1 MKKFVLIGIFASCFS
16 LALFAQ
22 QVFRSGETVIIENGS
37 SVVNASAATA
47 DTLAATAD
55 TLAVAAESLSVD
67 SVIAEPAPQP
77 LTPQQQ
83 INAIKMDM
91 DTYLFAESTTESWE
105 SALEN
110 AKFLLNIEIENFI
123 KSLGLKDSVEGF
135 VARTSNKMM
144 QLQSMRGSRYRAFI
158 YVKKSE
164 IVPYLAG
171 EEVVYVSTD
180 AHSQITPFDPA
191 KAAAEKA
198 AAEKAAAEQAAAE
211 QSAAEKAAAEQARLD
226 SIKAAEEAARLEAAK
241 LTDME
246 RDMLAVTAGAD
257 IGAFV
262 MGLSNNN
269 AIQAYGKFRDMPENV
284 DCLLF
289 VYNRDKEIVAYLR
302 KTGNTYFNLQTKQTD
317 SITNYKGCGA
327 IWFQPK

>member
-1 MKKFVLIGIFASCFS
+1 MKKFVLIGIFANCFS

-22 QVFRSGETVIIENGS
+22 QVFHSGETVIIENDS

-47 DTLAATAD
+47 DTLAATTD
-55 TLAVAAESLSVD
+55 TLAEATESLSVD

-123 KSLGLKDSVEGF
+123 KSLGLKDSVVGF
-135 VARTSNKMM
+135 VARASNKMM

-171 EEVVYVSTD
+171 EEVMYVSTD
-180 AHSQITPFDPA
+180 SHSQITPFDPV
-191 KAAAEKA
+191 KAAEEAAEKA
-198 AAEKAAAEQAAAE
+198 ATEKAE
-211 QSAAEKAAAEQARLD
+211 AEKAAAEQARLD

-241 LTDME
+241 LTDLE
-246 RDMLAVTAGAD
+246 RDMLTVTSGAA
-257 IGAFV
+257 IEAFV
-262 MGLSNNN
+262 KELSNNN
-269 AIQAYGKFRDMPENV
+269 AIQAFGKFKDMPENM

-327 IWFQPK
+327 IWLQPK

>member
-1 MKKFVLIGIFASCFS
+1 
-16 LALFAQ
+16 
-22 QVFRSGETVIIENGS
+22 
-37 SVVNASAATA
+37 
-47 DTLAATAD
+47 
-55 TLAVAAESLSVD
+55 
-67 SVIAEPAPQP
+67 
-77 LTPQQQ
+77 
-83 INAIKMDM
+83 
-91 DTYLFAESTTESWE
+91 
-105 SALEN
+105 
-110 AKFLLNIEIENFI
+110 
-123 KSLGLKDSVEGF
+123 
-135 VARTSNKMM
+135 M

-171 EEVVYVSTD
+171 EEVMNVPTD
-180 AHSQITPFDPA
+180 AHSQITPFDPV
-191 KAAAEKA
+191 
-198 AAEKAAAEQAAAE
+198 KAAAEQ
-211 QSAAEKAAAEQARLD
+211 AAAEQARLD

-262 MGLSNNN
+262 KELSNNN
-269 AIQAYGKFRDMPENV
+269 AIQAYGKFKDMPENT

>member
-123 KSLGLKDSVEGF
+123 KSLGLKDSVVGF
-135 VARTSNKMM
+135 VARASNKMM

-171 EEVVYVSTD
+171 EEVMNVPTD
-180 AHSQITPFDPA
+180 AHSQITPFDPV
-191 KAAAEKA
+191 
-198 AAEKAAAEQAAAE
+198 KAAAEQ
-211 QSAAEKAAAEQARLD
+211 AAAEQARLD

-262 MGLSNNN
+262 KRLSKTN
-269 AIQAYGKFRDMPENV
+269 AIQAYGTFKDMPENT

>member
-135 VARTSNKMM
+135 VARISNKMM

-171 EEVVYVSTD
+171 EEVMNVPTD
-180 AHSQITPFDPA
+180 AHSQITPFDPV
-191 KAAAEKA
+191 
-198 AAEKAAAEQAAAE
+198 KAAAEQ
-211 QSAAEKAAAEQARLD
+211 AAAEQARLD

-262 MGLSNNN
+262 KELSNNN
-269 AIQAYGKFRDMPENV
+269 AIQAYGTFKDMPENT

>member
-1 MKKFVLIGIFASCFS
+1 MKKIVLIGIFANCFS

-123 KSLGLKDSVEGF
+123 KSLGLKDSVVGF
-135 VARTSNKMM
+135 VARASNKMM

-171 EEVVYVSTD
+171 EEVMYVPTD
-180 AHSQITPFDPA
+180 AHSQITPFDPV
-191 KAAAEKA
+191 
-198 AAEKAAAEQAAAE
+198 KAAAEQ
-211 QSAAEKAAAEQARLD
+211 AAAEQARLD

-262 MGLSNNN
+262 KELSNNN
-269 AIQAYGKFRDMPENV
+269 AIQAYGKFKDMPENT

>member
-123 KSLGLKDSVEGF
+123 KSLGLKDSVVGF
-135 VARTSNKMM
+135 VARASNKMM

-171 EEVVYVSTD
+171 EEVMNVPTD
-180 AHSQITPFDPA
+180 AHSQITPFDPV

-198 AAEKAAAEQAAAE
+198 AAEKAAAEQ
-211 QSAAEKAAAEQARLD
+211 AAAEQARLD

>member
-1 MKKFVLIGIFASCFS
+1 MKKIVLICIFANCFS

-22 QVFRSGETVIIENGS
+22 QVFHSGETVIVENDS
-37 SVVNASAATA
+37 SAVNASAATA

-123 KSLGLKDSVEGF
+123 KSLGLKDSVVGF
-135 VARTSNKMM
+135 VARASNKMM

-171 EEVVYVSTD
+171 EEVMYVPTD
-180 AHSQITPFDPA
+180 AHSKITPFDPV
-191 KAAAEKA
+191 KAAEEAAEKA

-211 QSAAEKAAAEQARLD
+211 QAAAEQARLD

-241 LTDME
+241 LTDLE
-246 RDMLAVTAGAD
+246 RDMLNVMSGAD
-257 IGAFV
+257 IQAFV
-262 MGLSNNN
+262 KGLSNAN
-269 AIQAYGKFRDMPENV
+269 AIVAFGKFSDMPANTN
-284 DCLLF
+284 CLLF

-302 KTGNTYFNLQTKQTD
+302 KTGNTYFNLQTKQPD

-327 IWFQPK
+327 IWLQPK

>member
-1 MKKFVLIGIFASCFS
+1 MKKIVLICIFANCFS

-22 QVFRSGETVIIENGS
+22 QVFHSGETVIVENDS
-37 SVVNASAATA
+37 SAVNASAATA

-123 KSLGLKDSVEGF
+123 KSLGLKDSVVGF
-135 VARTSNKMM
+135 VARASNKMM

-158 YVKKSE
+158 YVKKSD

-171 EEVVYVSTD
+171 EEVMYVSTD
-180 AHSQITPFDPA
+180 AHSKITPFDPV
-191 KAAAEKA
+191 KAAE
-198 AAEKAAAEQAAAE
+198 E
-211 QSAAEKAAAEQARLD
+211 AAEKAAAEQARLD

-241 LTDME
+241 LTDLE
-246 RDMLAVTAGAD
+246 RDMLAVTSGAD
-257 IGAFV
+257 IQAFV
-262 MGLSNNN
+262 KGLSNAN
-269 AIQAYGKFRDMPENV
+269 AIVAFGKFSDMPANTN
-284 DCLLF
+284 CLLF
-289 VYNRDKEIVAYLR
+289 VYNKNKEIVAYLR
-302 KTGNTYFNLQTKQTD
+302 KTGNTYFNLQTKQPD

>member
-22 QVFRSGETVIIENGS
+22 QVFRSGETVIIENDS
-37 SVVNASAATA
+37 SVVNASAASA

-123 KSLGLKDSVEGF
+123 KSLGLKDSVVGF
-135 VARTSNKMM
+135 VARASNKMM

-171 EEVVYVSTD
+171 EEVMNVPTD
-180 AHSQITPFDPA
+180 AHSQITPFDPV
-191 KAAAEKA
+191 
-198 AAEKAAAEQAAAE
+198 KAAAEQ
-211 QSAAEKAAAEQARLD
+211 AAAEQARLD

-262 MGLSNNN
+262 KELSNNN
-269 AIQAYGKFRDMPENV
+269 AIQAYGTFKDMPENT

>member
-1 MKKFVLIGIFASCFS
+1 MKKFVLIGIFANCFS

-22 QVFRSGETVIIENGS
+22 QVFRSGETVIIENDS

-47 DTLAATAD
+47 DTLAATTD
-55 TLAVAAESLSVD
+55 TLAEATESLSVD

-123 KSLGLKDSVEGF
+123 KSLGLKDSVVGF
-135 VARTSNKMM
+135 VARASNKMM

-171 EEVVYVSTD
+171 EEVMYVSTD
-180 AHSQITPFDPA
+180 SHSQITPFDPV
-191 KAAAEKA
+191 KAAEEAAEKA
-198 AAEKAAAEQAAAE
+198 ATEKAE
-211 QSAAEKAAAEQARLD
+211 AEKAAAEQARLD

-241 LTDME
+241 LTDLE
-246 RDMLAVTAGAD
+246 RDMLTVTSGAA
-257 IGAFV
+257 IEAFV
-262 MGLSNNN
+262 KELSNNN
-269 AIQAYGKFRDMPENV
+269 AIQAFGKFKDMPENM

-327 IWFQPK
+327 IWLQPK

>member
-123 KSLGLKDSVEGF
+123 KSLGLKDSVVGF
-135 VARTSNKMM
+135 VARASNKMM

-171 EEVVYVSTD
+171 EEVMNVPTD
-180 AHSQITPFDPA
+180 AHSQITHFDPV

-198 AAEKAAAEQAAAE
+198 AAEKA
-211 QSAAEKAAAEQARLD
+211 AAEKAAAEQARLD

>member
-1 MKKFVLIGIFASCFS
+1 MKKIVLIGIFANCFS

-22 QVFRSGETVIIENGS
+22 QVFHSGETVIIENDS

-123 KSLGLKDSVEGF
+123 KSIGLKDSVVGF
-135 VARTSNKMM
+135 VARASNKMM

-171 EEVVYVSTD
+171 EEVMNVPTD
-180 AHSQITPFDPA
+180 AHSQITPFDPV
-191 KAAAEKA
+191 
-198 AAEKAAAEQAAAE
+198 KAAAEQ
-211 QSAAEKAAAEQARLD
+211 AAAEQARLD

-262 MGLSNNN
+262 KELSNNN
-269 AIQAYGKFRDMPENV
+269 AIQVYGTFKDMPENT

>member
-123 KSLGLKDSVEGF
+123 KSLGLKDSVVGF
-135 VARTSNKMM
+135 VARASNKMM

-171 EEVVYVSTD
+171 EEVMNVPTD
-180 AHSQITPFDPA
+180 AHSQITPFDPV
-191 KAAAEKA
+191 KA
-198 AAEKAAAEQAAAE
+198 AAEKAAAEQ
-211 QSAAEKAAAEQARLD
+211 AAAEQARLD

-262 MGLSNNN
+262 KELSNNN
-269 AIQAYGKFRDMPENV
+269 AIQAYGTFKDMPENT

-289 VYNRDKEIVAYLR
+289 VYNRDKAIVAYLR
-302 KTGNTYFNLQTKQTD
+302 KTGNTYFNIQTKQTD

-327 IWFQPK
+327 IWFQLK

>member
-1 MKKFVLIGIFASCFS
+1 MKKIVLIGIFANCFS

-22 QVFRSGETVIIENGS
+22 QVFHSGETVIIENDS

-123 KSLGLKDSVEGF
+123 KSLGLKDSVVGF
-135 VARTSNKMM
+135 VARASNKMM

-171 EEVVYVSTD
+171 EEVMNVPTD
-180 AHSQITPFDPA
+180 AHSQITPFDPV
-191 KAAAEKA
+191 
-198 AAEKAAAEQAAAE
+198 KAAAEQ
-211 QSAAEKAAAEQARLD
+211 AAAEQARLD

-262 MGLSNNN
+262 KELSNNN
-269 AIQAYGKFRDMPENV
+269 AIQVYGTFKDMPENT

>member
-37 SVVNASAATA
+37 SVVNDSAATA

-123 KSLGLKDSVEGF
+123 KSLGLKDSVVGF
-135 VARTSNKMM
+135 VARASNKMM

-171 EEVVYVSTD
+171 EEVMNVPTD
-180 AHSQITPFDPA
+180 AHSQITPFDPVKA
-191 KAAAEKA
+191 AAEKAAAEKA
-198 AAEKAAAEQAAAE
+198 AAEKAAAEQ
-211 QSAAEKAAAEQARLD
+211 AAAEQARLD

-262 MGLSNNN
+262 KELSNNN
-269 AIQAYGKFRDMPENV
+269 AIQAYGKFKDMPENT

>member
-22 QVFRSGETVIIENGS
+22 QVFRSGETVTIENES

-171 EEVVYVSTD
+171 EEVMYVSTD
-180 AHSQITPFDPA
+180 AHSQITPFDPV

-198 AAEKAAAEQAAAE
+198 AAEKAAAEQA
-211 QSAAEKAAAEQARLD
+211 AAEKAAAEQARLD

-302 KTGNTYFNLQTKQTD
+302 KTGNTYFNLQTKQPD

>member
-1 MKKFVLIGIFASCFS
+1 MKKIVLIGIFANCFS

-22 QVFRSGETVIIENGS
+22 QVFHSGETVIIENDS

-47 DTLAATAD
+47 DTLAATTD

-123 KSLGLKDSVEGF
+123 KSLGLKDSVVGF
-135 VARTSNKMM
+135 VARASNKMM

-171 EEVVYVSTD
+171 EEVMYVSTD
-180 AHSQITPFDPA
+180 SHSQITPFDPV

-198 AAEKAAAEQAAAE
+198 AAEKAE
-211 QSAAEKAAAEQARLD
+211 AEKAAAEQARLD

-241 LTDME
+241 LTDLE

-262 MGLSNNN
+262 KELSNNN
-269 AIQAYGKFRDMPENV
+269 AIQAFGKFKDMPENM

-327 IWFQPK
+327 IWLQPK

>member
-55 TLAVAAESLSVD
+55 TLAVAAQSLSVD

-123 KSLGLKDSVEGF
+123 KSLGLKDSVVGF
-135 VARTSNKMM
+135 VARASNKMM

-171 EEVVYVSTD
+171 EEVMNVPTD
-180 AHSQITPFDPA
+180 AHSQITPFDPV

-211 QSAAEKAAAEQARLD
+211 QAAAEQARLD

-262 MGLSNNN
+262 KGLSNAN
-269 AIQAYGKFRDMPENV
+269 AIVAFGKFSDMPENM

-302 KTGNTYFNLQTKQTD
+302 KTGNTYFNLQTKQPD

>member
-1 MKKFVLIGIFASCFS
+1 MKKIVLIGIFANCFS

-22 QVFRSGETVIIENGS
+22 QVFHSGETVIIENDS
-37 SVVNASAATA
+37 SVVNASAAMA
-47 DTLAATAD
+47 DTLAVAAD

-123 KSLGLKDSVEGF
+123 KSLGLKDSVVGF
-135 VARTSNKMM
+135 VARASNKMM

-171 EEVVYVSTD
+171 EEVMYASTD
-180 AHSQITPFDPA
+180 SHSKITPFDPV
-191 KAAAEKA
+191 KAAEEAAEKA
-198 AAEKAAAEQAAAE
+198 
-211 QSAAEKAAAEQARLD
+211 AAEKAAAEQARLD
-226 SIKAAEEAARLEAAK
+226 SIKAAEEAAKLEAAK
-241 LTDME
+241 LTDLE

-262 MGLSNNN
+262 KGLSNAN
-269 AIQAYGKFRDMPENV
+269 AIVAFGKFSDMPENM

-302 KTGNTYFNLQTKQTD
+302 KTGNTYFNLQTKQPD

>member
-22 QVFRSGETVIIENGS
+22 QVFRSGETVTIENDS
-37 SVVNASAATA
+37 SVVNASAAMA

-171 EEVVYVSTD
+171 EEVMYVSTD
-180 AHSQITPFDPA
+180 AHSQITPFDPV

-198 AAEKAAAEQAAAE
+198 AAEKAAAEQA
-211 QSAAEKAAAEQARLD
+211 AAEKAAAEQARLD

-302 KTGNTYFNLQTKQTD
+302 KTGNTYFNLQTKQPD

>member
-22 QVFRSGETVIIENGS
+22 QVFRSGETVTIENGS
-37 SVVNASAATA
+37 SVVTASAATA

-123 KSLGLKDSVEGF
+123 KSLGLKDSVVGF
-135 VARTSNKMM
+135 VARASNKMM

-171 EEVVYVSTD
+171 EEVMNVPTD
-180 AHSQITPFDPA
+180 AHSQITPFDPV
-191 KAAAEKA
+191 
-198 AAEKAAAEQAAAE
+198 KAAAEQ
-211 QSAAEKAAAEQARLD
+211 AAAEQARLD

-262 MGLSNNN
+262 KELSNNN
-269 AIQAYGKFRDMPENV
+269 AIQAYGTFKDMPENT

>member
-123 KSLGLKDSVEGF
+123 KSLGLKDSVVGF
-135 VARTSNKMM
+135 VARASNKMM

-171 EEVVYVSTD
+171 EEVMNVPTD
-180 AHSQITPFDPA
+180 AHSQITPFDPV
-191 KAAAEKA
+191 
-198 AAEKAAAEQAAAE
+198 KAAAEQ
-211 QSAAEKAAAEQARLD
+211 AAAEQARLD

>member
-123 KSLGLKDSVEGF
+123 KSLGLKDSVVGF
-135 VARTSNKMM
+135 VARASNKMM

-171 EEVVYVSTD
+171 EEVMNVPTD
-180 AHSQITPFDPA
+180 AHSQITPFDPV

-198 AAEKAAAEQAAAE
+198 AAERAAAEKAAAEQ
-211 QSAAEKAAAEQARLD
+211 AAAEQARLD

-262 MGLSNNN
+262 KELSNNN
-269 AIQAYGKFRDMPENV
+269 AIQVYGTFKDMPENT

>member
-22 QVFRSGETVIIENGS
+22 QVFRSGETVTIENDS

-123 KSLGLKDSVEGF
+123 KSLGLKDSVVGF
-135 VARTSNKMM
+135 VARASNKMM

-171 EEVVYVSTD
+171 EEVMNVPTD
-180 AHSQITPFDPA
+180 AHSQITPFDPV

-198 AAEKAAAEQAAAE
+198 AAEKAAAEQ
-211 QSAAEKAAAEQARLD
+211 AAAEQARLD

-262 MGLSNNN
+262 KELSNNN
-269 AIQAYGKFRDMPENV
+269 AIQAYGKFKDMPENT

>member
-1 MKKFVLIGIFASCFS
+1 MKKFVLIGIFANCFS

-22 QVFRSGETVIIENGS
+22 QVFHSGETVIIENDS

-47 DTLAATAD
+47 DTLAEAT
-55 TLAVAAESLSVD
+55 ESLSVD

-123 KSLGLKDSVEGF
+123 KSLGLKDSVVGF
-135 VARTSNKMM
+135 VARASNKMM

-171 EEVVYVSTD
+171 EEVMYVSTD
-180 AHSQITPFDPA
+180 SHSQITPFDPV
-191 KAAAEKA
+191 KAAEEAAEKA
-198 AAEKAAAEQAAAE
+198 ATEKAE
-211 QSAAEKAAAEQARLD
+211 AEKAAAEQARLD

-241 LTDME
+241 LTDLE
-246 RDMLAVTAGAD
+246 RDMLTVTSGAA
-257 IGAFV
+257 IEAFV
-262 MGLSNNN
+262 KELSNNN
-269 AIQAYGKFRDMPENV
+269 AIQAFGKFKDMPENM

-327 IWFQPK
+327 IWLQPK

>member
-123 KSLGLKDSVEGF
+123 KSLGLKDSVVGF
-135 VARTSNKMM
+135 VARASNKMM

-171 EEVVYVSTD
+171 EEVMNVPTD
-180 AHSQITPFDPA
+180 AHSQITPFDPV

-198 AAEKAAAEQAAAE
+198 AAEKA
-211 QSAAEKAAAEQARLD
+211 AAEKAAAEQARLD

-262 MGLSNNN
+262 KELSNNN
-269 AIQAYGKFRDMPENV
+269 AIQAYGTFKDMPENT

>member
-22 QVFRSGETVIIENGS
+22 QVFRSGETVTIENGS

-105 SALEN
+105 SALQN

-123 KSLGLKDSVEGF
+123 KSLGLKDSVVGF
-135 VARTSNKMM
+135 VARASNKMM

-171 EEVVYVSTD
+171 EEVMNVPTD
-180 AHSQITPFDPA
+180 AHSQITPFDPV

-211 QSAAEKAAAEQARLD
+211 QAAAEQARLD

-269 AIQAYGKFRDMPENV
+269 AIQAYGTFKDMPENT

>member
-37 SVVNASAATA
+37 SVVNAS
-47 DTLAATAD
+47 AATAD

-123 KSLGLKDSVEGF
+123 KSIGLKDSVVGF
-135 VARTSNKMM
+135 VARASNKMM

-171 EEVVYVSTD
+171 EEVMNVPTD
-180 AHSQITPFDPA
+180 AHSQITPFDPV
-191 KAAAEKA
+191 
-198 AAEKAAAEQAAAE
+198 KAAAEQ
-211 QSAAEKAAAEQARLD
+211 AAAEQARLD

-262 MGLSNNN
+262 KELSNNN
-269 AIQAYGKFRDMPENV
+269 AIQAYGTFKDMPENT

>member
-22 QVFRSGETVIIENGS
+22 QVFRSGETVTIENGS

-105 SALEN
+105 SALQN

-123 KSLGLKDSVEGF
+123 KSLGLKDSVVGF
-135 VARTSNKMM
+135 VARASNKMM

-171 EEVVYVSTD
+171 EEVMNVPTD
-180 AHSQITPFDPA
+180 AHSQITPFDPV

-211 QSAAEKAAAEQARLD
+211 QAAAEQARLD

-257 IGAFV
+257 IGTFV
-262 MGLSNNN
+262 KELSNNN
-269 AIQAYGKFRDMPENV
+269 AILAYGKFKDMPENT

>member
-123 KSLGLKDSVEGF
+123 KSLGLKDSVVGF
-135 VARTSNKMM
+135 VARASNKMM

-164 IVPYLAG
+164 IVPFLAG
-171 EEVVYVSTD
+171 EEVMNVPTD
-180 AHSQITPFDPA
+180 AHSQITPFDPV
-191 KAAAEKA
+191 
-198 AAEKAAAEQAAAE
+198 KAAAEQ
-211 QSAAEKAAAEQARLD
+211 AAAEQARLD

-262 MGLSNNN
+262 KELSNNN
-269 AIQAYGKFRDMPENV
+269 AIQAYGTFKDMPENT

>member
-123 KSLGLKDSVEGF
+123 KSLGLKDSVVGF
-135 VARTSNKMM
+135 VARASNKMM

-171 EEVVYVSTD
+171 EEVMNVPTD
-180 AHSQITPFDPA
+180 AHSQITPFDPV

-211 QSAAEKAAAEQARLD
+211 QAAAEQARLD

-241 LTDME
+241 LTDLE

-262 MGLSNNN
+262 KGLSNAN
-269 AIQAYGKFRDMPENV
+269 AIVAFGKFSDMPENM

-302 KTGNTYFNLQTKQTD
+302 KTGNTYFNLQTKQPD

>member
-123 KSLGLKDSVEGF
+123 KSLGLKDSVVGF
-135 VARTSNKMM
+135 VARASNKMM

-171 EEVVYVSTD
+171 EEVMNVPTD
-180 AHSQITPFDPA
+180 AHSQITPFDPVKA
-191 KAAAEKA
+191 AAEKAAAEKA
-198 AAEKAAAEQAAAE
+198 AAEKAAAEQ
-211 QSAAEKAAAEQARLD
+211 AAAEQARLD

>member
-22 QVFRSGETVIIENGS
+22 QVFRSGETVIIENDS

-123 KSLGLKDSVEGF
+123 KSLGLKDSVVGF
-135 VARTSNKMM
+135 VARASNKMM

-171 EEVVYVSTD
+171 EEVMNVPTD
-180 AHSQITPFDPA
+180 AHSQITPFDPV
-191 KAAAEKA
+191 
-198 AAEKAAAEQAAAE
+198 KAAAEQ
-211 QSAAEKAAAEQARLD
+211 AAAEQARLD

-262 MGLSNNN
+262 KELSNNN
-269 AIQAYGKFRDMPENV
+269 AIQAYGTFKDMPENM

>member
-123 KSLGLKDSVEGF
+123 KSLGLKDSVVGF
-135 VARTSNKMM
+135 VARASNKMM

-171 EEVVYVSTD
+171 EEVMNVPTD
-180 AHSQITPFDPA
+180 AHSQITPFDPV
-191 KAAAEKA
+191 
-198 AAEKAAAEQAAAE
+198 KAAAEQ
-211 QSAAEKAAAEQARLD
+211 AAAEQARLD

-262 MGLSNNN
+262 KRLSKTN
-269 AIQAYGKFRDMPENV
+269 AIQAYGTFKDMPENM

>member
-22 QVFRSGETVIIENGS
+22 QVFRSGETVTIENES
-37 SVVNASAATA
+37 SVVTASAATA

-123 KSLGLKDSVEGF
+123 KSLGLKDSVVGF
-135 VARTSNKMM
+135 VARASNKMM

-171 EEVVYVSTD
+171 EEVMNVPTD
-180 AHSQITPFDPA
+180 AHSQITPFDPVKA
-191 KAAAEKA
+191 AAEKAAAEKA
-198 AAEKAAAEQAAAE
+198 AAEKAAAEQ
-211 QSAAEKAAAEQARLD
+211 AAAEQARLD

-262 MGLSNNN
+262 KELSNNN
-269 AIQAYGKFRDMPENV
+269 AIQAYGKFKDMPENV

>member
-22 QVFRSGETVIIENGS
+22 QVFRSGETVTIENES
-37 SVVNASAATA
+37 SVVTASAATA

-123 KSLGLKDSVEGF
+123 KSLGLKDSVVGF
-135 VARTSNKMM
+135 VARASNKMM

-171 EEVVYVSTD
+171 EEVMNVPTD
-180 AHSQITPFDPA
+180 AHSQITPFDPV
-191 KAAAEKA
+191 KA
-198 AAEKAAAEQAAAE
+198 AAEKAAAEQ
-211 QSAAEKAAAEQARLD
+211 AAAEQARLD

-262 MGLSNNN
+262 KELSNNN
-269 AIQAYGKFRDMPENV
+269 AIQVYGTFKDMPENT

>member
-47 DTLAATAD
+47 DTLAVAAD

-77 LTPQQQ
+77 LMPQQQ

-171 EEVVYVSTD
+171 EEVMYVSTD
-180 AHSQITPFDPA
+180 AHSQITPFDPV

-198 AAEKAAAEQAAAE
+198 AAEKAAAEQA
-211 QSAAEKAAAEQARLD
+211 AAEKAAAEQARLD

>member
-22 QVFRSGETVIIENGS
+22 QVFRSGETVTIENDS

-123 KSLGLKDSVEGF
+123 KSLGLKDSVVGF
-135 VARTSNKMM
+135 VARASNKMM

-171 EEVVYVSTD
+171 EEVMNVPTD
-180 AHSQITPFDPA
+180 AHSQITPFDPV
-191 KAAAEKA
+191 
-198 AAEKAAAEQAAAE
+198 KAAAEQ
-211 QSAAEKAAAEQARLD
+211 AAAEQARLD

-262 MGLSNNN
+262 KELSNNN
-269 AIQAYGKFRDMPENV
+269 AIQVYGTFKDMPENT

>member
-123 KSLGLKDSVEGF
+123 KSLGLKDSVVGF
-135 VARTSNKMM
+135 VARASNKMM

-171 EEVVYVSTD
+171 EEVMNVPTD
-180 AHSQITPFDPA
+180 AHSQITPFDPV
-191 KAAAEKA
+191 
-198 AAEKAAAEQAAAE
+198 KAAAEQ
-211 QSAAEKAAAEQARLD
+211 AAAEQARLD

-262 MGLSNNN
+262 QELSNNN
-269 AIQAYGKFRDMPENV
+269 AIQAYGTFKDMPENT